1 MASEYLWLLDNGHGG
16 VIDGLYQT
24 EGKRSPVWDDGSLLY
39 EGEFNRAIVNRLIE
53 LMTRDKIRYVNI
65 APEAEDI
72 SLNERVK
79 RANSYHSQSS
89 CIYLSV
95 HANAGG
101 GKGYEIYTSPG
112 NTSSDKVATIFY
124 EEFEKEFPDVK
135 MRSDK
140 SDGDVDKE
148 ANFYVLKNTRMPAVL
163 TENFFMDNE
172 QECKEYLMSLE
183 GRDRIARA
191 HYEAIV
197 RIERN
202 GLQG

>member
-24 EGKRSPVWDDGSLLY
+24 EGKRSPIWDDGSLLY

-53 LMTRDKIRYVNI
+53 MMTPEKIRYVNI

-72 SLNERVK
+72 SLNERVR
-79 RANSYHSQSS
+79 RANSYHSQSG
-89 CIYLSV
+89 CVYLSI

-112 NTSSDKVATIFY
+112 NTNSDKVATIFY
-124 EEFEKEFPDVK
+124 KEFEKEFPGVK

-148 ANFYVLKNTRMPAVL
+148 ANFYVLKNTRMSAVL

-172 QECKEYLMSLE
+172 QECKKYLMTSE
-183 GRDRIARA
+183 GRDRIAKA
-191 HYEAIV
+191 HYEAIL
-197 RIERN
+197 RIEHN
-202 GLQG
+202 GLEG